1 MAKPIKKALGIDIGG
16 SGVKGAPVH
25 LKRGE
30 LLAERFRIPTPRP
43 ATPKAVANTVAE
55 IAKHFRWKG
64 PIGCTVPGLVRDG
77 VVEMASNLDPTWNGT
92 HVARLI
98 KKKTGCKVAVMN
110 DADAAG
116 LAEMKYGAGKGK
128 KGVVLLLTFG
138 TGIGSAL
145 FLDGRLLPNTELG
158 HLQIGGQLAEDIA
171 AHSVRET
178 QDLEWDAWA
187 RGRVQEVIDHIE
199 FLFSPDL
206 IIIGGGASR
215 PDRWAEFGHLLH
227 TRAKLVPA
235 ALGNNAGIVGA
246 GIVARAQIPRKRKR
260 GKKWLTNQPSSSL
273 TGTTELFEGEDDGKA
288 EGFSATS

>member
-1 MAKPIKKALGIDIGG
+1 MAKPIKKALGVDIGG

-43 ATPKAVANTVAE
+43 ATPKAVASAVAE
-55 IAKHFRWKG
+55 IARHFKWKG

-77 VVEMASNLDPTWNGT
+77 VVEMTSNLDATWNGT
-92 HVARLI
+92 HVTQLI
-98 KKKTGCKVAVMN
+98 KMTAGCKVAVMN

-116 LAEMKYGAGKGK
+116 LAEMKYGAGKGE
-128 KGVVLLLTFG
+128 KGVVFLLTFG

-158 HLQIGGQLAEDIA
+158 HLQLGGQLAEDIA

-178 QDLEWDAWA
+178 QELEWDAWA
-187 RGRVQEVIDHIE
+187 RDGVQEVLDHIE

-206 IIIGGGASR
+206 IIVGGGASR

-227 TRAKLVPA
+227 TRARLVPA

-260 GKKWLTNQPSSSL
+260 KKS
-273 TGTTELFEGEDDGKA
+273 D
-288 EGFSATS
+288 